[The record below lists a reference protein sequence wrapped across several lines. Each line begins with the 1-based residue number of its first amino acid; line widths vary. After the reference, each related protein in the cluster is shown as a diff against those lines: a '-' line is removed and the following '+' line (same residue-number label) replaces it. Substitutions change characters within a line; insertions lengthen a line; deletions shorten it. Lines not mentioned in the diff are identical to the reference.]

1 MKKTKG
7 SVRAKKGERSAG
19 KPHLGIV
26 EARLADMWGDLRSLA
41 RDLRKEGIAKGE
53 ELANAA
59 LDSFKT
65 VRSDMREIAKIARR
79 MAVRELACVK
89 ALGMRPKKGGKAA
102 KGAKVADAKMLKAHK
117 ESVQDIRRCKV
128 LSKSATTALKRLKSK
143 VFDLKKLVLAESKK
157 RAKKSA
163 SRKPA
168 VRKAVPKA
176 RAKGGRRR
184 G

>member
-26 EARLADMWGDLRSLA
+26 EAGLADMWGDLRSLA

-102 KGAKVADAKMLKAHK
+102 KVADAKILKAHK

-157 RAKKSA
+157 RAIKSA